1 MRISSLIPHDA
12 RHSASLTPV
21 TELKLAKPE
30 ATLAPAFSVS
40 HKQIPPVCEHCGQF
54 RFLEN
59 DLGEKL
65 KQKSLEVDRMIRDN
79 AKFLASAVHD
89 LRLPVATIQI
99 YSDLLAE
106 GIGGTA
112 SPELIEWIN
121 SIQSV
126 SEFVLR
132 LLDETTDLAMAESGT
147 AQLQATPAILGSI
160 VAKSVAM
167 SRPRAARKQMH
178 LNLVQYGEPRPVL
191 VDRIK
196 MTKVFN
202 NLIENA
208 IKYCQPGTRIEVRVW
223 RVEDRVMVTVEDD
236 GPGIESTDLKTLF
249 SPFQKTR
256 ARALSE
262 EHSAGL
268 GLAIVKHMV
277 DLHGGQI
284 SVRSEIGV
292 GTTFYV
298 SLPTRV

>member
-1 MRISSLIPHDA
+1 MSMRITSPIPHDA
-12 RHSASLTPV
+12 RDSAPLTPL
-21 TELKLAKPE
+21 TELKLTEPE
-30 ATLAPAFSVS
+30 AHLPPALSVR
-40 HKQIPPVCEHCGQF
+40 HKQTCEHSCQI
-54 RFLEN
+54 RSLEN
-59 DLGEKL
+59 DFRERL
-65 KQKSLEVDRMIRDN
+65 KQKSLEIDRLTRDN
-79 AKFLASAVHD
+79 ARLLAIAVHD

-99 YSDLLAE
+99 YSELLAE

-112 SPELIEWIN
+112 SPELIEWIS
-121 SIQSV
+121 SIQTA

-132 LLDETTDLAMAESGT
+132 LLDETTDLAIMESGT
-147 AQLQATPAILGSI
+147 AQLHATPAILASI
-160 VAKSVAM
+160 VAKSVTM
-167 SRPRAARKQMH
+167 SRPRAARKQIH

-208 IKYCQPGTRIEVRVW
+208 IKYCQPGARIEARVW
-223 RVEDRVMVTVEDD
+223 RVEDRVVVSVEDN
-236 GPGIESTDLKTLF
+236 GPGIEPTDLKTLF
-249 SPFQKTR
+249 TPFQRTR

-268 GLAIVKHMV
+268 GLAIAKHLV

-292 GTTFYV
+292 GTTFCV